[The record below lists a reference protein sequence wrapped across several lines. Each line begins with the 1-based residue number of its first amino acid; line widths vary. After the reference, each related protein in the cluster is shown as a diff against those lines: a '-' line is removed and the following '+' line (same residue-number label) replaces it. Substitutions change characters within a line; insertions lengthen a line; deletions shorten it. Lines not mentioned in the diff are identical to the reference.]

1 MKLKSAKNVEVFG
14 PFPNNIITLVC
25 GLTLRRV
32 QCYNDYGDIIKA
44 TLSKAREINK
54 LNCALTMELAMQAL
68 FCELLAAHP
77 APHRHLPDFLELKV
91 TASDLTS

>member
-1 MKLKSAKNVEVFG
+1 MYL
-14 PFPNNIITLVC
+14 
-25 GLTLRRV
+25 

-68 FCELLAAHP
+68 FNDMLQKHAGTT
-77 APHRHLPDFLELKV
+77 PHRQMPEMLELKV
-91 TASDLTS
+91 RARYSDACICRR

>member
-1 MKLKSAKNVEVFG
+1 MFWTCL
-14 PFPNNIITLVC
+14 
-25 GLTLRRV
+25 

-68 FCELLAAHP
+68 FTEMLNR
-77 APHRHLPDFLELKV
+77 HRTLNRQLPEFLELKV
-91 TASDLTS
+91 FHLFSFHSSMYM